1 MLTVEIN
8 KIILNAKNGNQLAY
22 TQLLNYFWGDVYRFL
37 NAKCANEHESED
49 LTIKTFSK
57 AFDKLETFDPH
68 YSFKNWLLTI
78 ANNLYIDFFRSQK
91 NGYEEVNIEEE
102 KILKI
107 PDENNSAE
115 DQLIQEQ
122 QLTELLQHLKNLK
135 PHYREVINLRYFQ
148 EFSIK
153 EISESIGE
161 PINNVKVKLLRARN
175 LLSEMIK
182 KEKIKQGHTK
192 L

>member
-1 MLTVEIN
+1 MLQIKIN
-8 KIILNAKNGNQLAY
+8 KTIMDAISGSQLAY
-22 TQLLNYFWGDVYRFL
+22 TELLNQYWGDIYRFL
-37 NAKCANEHESED
+37 NAKCNNEYEAED

-68 YSFKNWLLTI
+68 YSFKNWLLAI

-91 NGYEEVNIEEE
+91 NGFEEVNIEEE

-107 PDENNSAE
+107 PDENKSVE
-115 DQLIQEQ
+115 DLLIQEQ

-148 EFSIK
+148 ELSIK

-175 LLSEMIK
+175 LLSDMIK
-182 KEKIKQGHTK
+182 KEKLK
-192 L
+192 